1 MSKRATE
8 ERPPLGVV
16 TSFVLAALAGAGFAA
31 TYVLGLGNLWYG
43 GTFGAALM
51 FLAIGLGLWSKL
63 IDKASPDYVE
73 ERDVGPTPEP
83 QFDQFMGALTSQPV
97 PRSRVLWGML
107 GVAGGTLGLAAL
119 FPLRSLF
126 PQMGIDP
133 QRSLESR
140 VYKRGQAIVTEDGTG
155 VKPDD
160 LEVGSVLTVF
170 PDGFNI
176 KEAAGATILVRVDP
190 ADLQLPA
197 NRANWTVDGVIAYSK
212 LCTHAGCPVGLYS
225 DESQQLL
232 CPCHHSIFDVTDG
245 GKPVEGPAS
254 HPLPMLPLGTDADG
268 FLVARGGFDRPV
280 GAAWWGWPT
289 GREEA

>member
-16 TSFVLAALAGAGFAA
+16 TCFALAALAGAGFAA

-97 PRSRVLWGML
+97 PRSRVLWSML

-170 PDGFNI
+170 PEGFNI